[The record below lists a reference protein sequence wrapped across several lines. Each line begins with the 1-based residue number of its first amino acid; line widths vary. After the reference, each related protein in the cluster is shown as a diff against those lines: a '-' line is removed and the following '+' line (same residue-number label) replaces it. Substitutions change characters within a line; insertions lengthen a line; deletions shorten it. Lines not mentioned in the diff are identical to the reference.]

1 MDKFDVITGRI
12 IPKLSNSLVNSIRGD
27 FLILLV
33 PQLLQNSLSKFRHSD
48 YRTVWCVI
56 DVYFCPVDQHFR
68 VILLVNS
75 ARTVFGDKLH
85 FGLSWAK
92 CHIVVRL

>member
-1 MDKFDVITGRI
+1 VNKSGGLFHNLVD
-12 IPKLSNSLVNSIRGD
+12 PKIESPRV
-27 FLILLV
+27 
-33 PQLLQNSLSKFRHSD
+33 
-48 YRTVWCVI
+48 